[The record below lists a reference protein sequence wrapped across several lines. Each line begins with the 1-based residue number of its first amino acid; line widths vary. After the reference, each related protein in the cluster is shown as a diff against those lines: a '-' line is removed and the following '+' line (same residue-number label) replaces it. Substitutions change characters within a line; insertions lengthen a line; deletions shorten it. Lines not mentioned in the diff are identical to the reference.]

1 MPEETSFTIFINRH
15 FSTQSSTVPT
25 DDKNN
30 KLAKTSKTNTEEE
43 DVIDDVLFL

>member
-15 FSTQSSTVPT
+15 FNIQSSTVT
-25 DDKNN
+25 TEDTNN
-30 KLAKTSKTNTEEE
+30 KLAKNSKPNAEEE